1 ELPREPPTPSSKSRT
16 NGHLALARCG
26 PNQKQIRNIHA
37 GQHEHEPDKQKE
49 KRSHGLDHGRILRGG
64 VKRTTRKGLE
74 PIPLVDFRILG
85 GEPTSHDGK
94 YRLRLSNLH
103 ARLQPD
109 ENLDVYHPTVRP
121 EVLWAVKSCCCHS
134 QPTVARC
141 DP

>member
-1 ELPREPPTPSSKSRT
+1 MLRICFWFGPPTPSSKSRT
-16 NGHLALARCG
+16 NGHLALARCR

-94 YRLRLSNLH
+94 YRLPCPTFMPGFSRPRISMFPTLLFVRKSLGLSKV
-103 ARLQPD
+103 A
-109 ENLDVYHPTVRP
+109 VAIPTG
-121 EVLWAVKSCCCHS
+121 K
-134 QPTVARC
+134 
-141 DP
+141 